1 MSNVRKNSS
10 PKKYLCITMNEEYY
24 LIEGD
29 QKSGPYTFKEITQ
42 MDIDIHTEIITASND
57 KQQYASELPEFNEY
71 FEGKGIYF
79 PTEDNLA
86 SFWRRAAAFLI
97 DYFGWYLIVSNI
109 ALNAGWIKLPANFAA
124 DFSGKK
130 PLPPEMLQLTLMLI
144 GSFWIY
150 KTVFESTGLK
160 ASLGKKILRMAVVD
174 IDGQRL
180 SIPRALLRNLGVVL
194 SITIWVPFLSVF
206 FSEHRQAWYDSWAR
220 TYVIV
225 TS

>member
-24 LIEGD
+24 LIEGE

-71 FEGKGIYF
+71 FERKGIYF

-86 SFWRRAAAFLI
+86 SFGKRVGAFLI
-97 DYFGWYLIVSNI
+97 DYIGWYLLVSNVV
-109 ALNAGWIKLPANFAA
+109 LNTGLIVLPANYTL
-124 DFSGKK
+124 GG
-130 PLPPEMLQLTLMLI
+130 PVPPAMLKLSLIMLA
-144 GSFWIY
+144 SFLVYNTICE
-150 KTVFESTGLK
+150 VTGLK
-160 ASLGKKILRMAVVD
+160 GSLGKKILRMAVVD

-180 SIPRALLRNLGVVL
+180 SIPRAFLRNLGVVL

-225 TS
+225 TN